1 MRKSNACST
10 FDALNFT
17 EMNLIFFDNNH
28 RQHLLPFTFTR
39 PMADLR
45 CGILTIREKWQKLF
59 SETIS
64 SSITEKYL
72 QQKFPLKTA
81 VKNILIAGNLL
92 PTKDLADAISTL
104 KENEALING
113 EDLLAICLN
122 ETATQDFTFD
132 KKFEKTISFNADFQM
147 ITRAFQIFKWNDEQ
161 IKFDF
166 EILTKGKKSAPI
178 STSNQIIA
186 PENIFLEEEAMIE
199 CSILNA
205 SNAKMYFAKDS
216 EVMEGSMIRGSFALG
231 EHSVLKMGAKIYGA
245 TTIGQH
251 SKVGGEVNNSVIFG
265 FSNKAHDGF
274 MGNSV
279 IGEWCNWGADT
290 NNSNL
295 KNNYEEVK
303 LWSYVKQSF
312 EKTGTQF
319 CGLMMGDHSKCGI
332 NTMFNTGTVVGVSAN
347 IFGAGFPRNFIADF
361 SWGGAQG
368 VTSYQVSKAIQ
379 TAKLV
384 YERRGL
390 VFDEV
395 EQDIFSHIFEA
406 TKASRGE

>member
-1 MRKSNACST
+1 
-10 FDALNFT
+10 
-17 EMNLIFFDNNH
+17 MNLIFFDNNH

-45 CGILTIREKWQKLF
+45 CGILTIREKWMKLF
-59 SETIS
+59 GETFS
-64 SSITEKYL
+64 SCLTPEYL
-72 QQKFPLKTA
+72 QQKFPLKTSA
-81 VKNILIAGNLL
+81 TNILIAGNLL
-92 PTKDLADAISTL
+92 PTRDLVEAIVSL
-104 KENEALING
+104 KENEALIKSG
-113 EDLLAICLN
+113 ELLAANLG
-122 ETATQDFTFD
+122 ESAVMEFTQT
-132 KKFEKTISFNADFQM
+132 KFSFIEGLGLRLKEVEFKSKFQM

-166 EILTKGKKSAPI
+166 EILTKGRKSATI
-178 STSNQIIA
+178 STSNKIIA
-186 PENIFLEEEAMIE
+186 PENIFLEEGAIVE

-205 SNAKMYFAKDS
+205 SNSKMYFAKDS

-279 IGEWCNWGADT
+279 IGEWCNWGADS

-312 EKTGTQF
+312 EKTGSQF

-368 VTSYQVSKAIQ
+368 VMTYQLQKAIQ

-395 EQDIFSHIFEA
+395 EQNIFAHIFDI
-406 TKASRGE
+406 TKSSRGE